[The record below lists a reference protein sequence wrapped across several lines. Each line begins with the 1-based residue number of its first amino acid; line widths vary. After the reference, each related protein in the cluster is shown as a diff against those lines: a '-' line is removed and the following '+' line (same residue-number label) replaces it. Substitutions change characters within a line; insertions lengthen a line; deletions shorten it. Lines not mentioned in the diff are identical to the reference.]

1 MGLDVIAIYPIKEPV
16 RRARLEKAQDAPDEL
31 FAGVCTGHNSFRGRR
46 YAEYVLEVTG
56 ESLYF
61 HDIGPEDVKEMAAKP
76 EKAAE
81 EYTDE
86 DFEELEITKEGG
98 PRTGPVV
105 QSGGGARLCPARVV
119 VNRCSG
125 RSDLSA
131 V

>member
-16 RRARLEKAQDAPDEL
+16 RRARLEKARDAPDEL
-31 FAGVCTGHNSFRGRR
+31 FAGVFTGYNSFRGRR

-61 HDIGPEDVKEMAAKP
+61 HYIRPEDVKEMAVKL

-86 DFEELEITKEGG
+86 DFEELEITRQE
-98 PRTGPVV
+98 
-105 QSGGGARLCPARVV
+105 ARELARWFKVAAEHGFALY
-119 VNRCSG
+119 CSW
-125 RSDLSA
+125 
-131 V
+131 